1 MMQQISI
8 YLTSIILGIMLF
20 FSFVVAPVTFTAL
33 NEENARKFIRKIFPY
48 YYIVNLAISVLVL
61 ILFIILKIFSLDFY
75 LILSVTVLDEENS
88 RKFIRKIFPYY
99 YNVNLVISFLVLIF
113 FVIQKTFSLNFYLI
127 LTVAILF
134 VLSNYI
140 LMPLIN
146 KYKDENQ
153 DKKFKYSHFISVV
166 INFIQMILLV
176 IILI

>member
-1 MMQQISI
+1 MLSQLSS

-20 FSFVVAPVTFTAL
+20 FSFVVAPITF
-33 NEENARKFIRKIFPY
+33 
-48 YYIVNLAISVLVL
+48 
-61 ILFIILKIFSLDFY
+61 
-75 LILSVTVLDEENS
+75 TVLDEESS

-127 LTVAILF
+127 LIVTILF
-134 VLSNYI
+134 TLSNYI

-153 DKKFKYSHFISVV
+153 DKKFKYLHFIS
-166 INFIQMILLV
+166 IHNFTG
-176 IILI
+176 ILIFIW